1 MPELPLKGRI
11 DGGAL
16 DFYME
21 WDFEMSNILPS
32 GDGYWSHLWRPILV
46 SVEQSLHNSRHSNPV
61 AAIFA

>member
-1 MPELPLKGRI
+1 MPALPMKGTI

-21 WDFEMSNILPS
+21 WDFKMSNILPS

-46 SVEQSLHNSRHSNPV
+46 SVEQSEGEG
-61 AAIFA
+61 F